1 MCSEMLQ
8 VAMAATAQRIGNAD
22 GSGSGSGQPTGPPI
36 GNPELPT
43 PAPKEGKGGG
53 LPAEGADG
61 KRTGGPPAPAPAP
74 APTRVFKFSSFQAST
89 FSNFQSFKFSSFR
102 VFEV

>member
-22 GSGSGSGQPTGPPI
+22 GSGSGSGQQPAGPPN

-43 PAPKEGKGGG
+43 NALKEGKGGG

-61 KRTGGPPAPAPAP
+61 KRTGEAPDPPAKAAKTETED
-74 APTRVFKFSSFQAST
+74 AQMLGA
-89 FSNFQSFKFSSFR
+89 
-102 VFEV
+102 